1 LLSFVNIEVGLTEDF
16 LPAQT
21 GFKVP
26 TNSYLVGQSYMLL
39 ALLWDPPNHE
49 ATVGPIFFSFFFFLP
64 QNFGIFFLN
73 LVIGFK
79 QEL

>member
-1 LLSFVNIEVGLTEDF
+1 VGLTEDF

-49 ATVGPIFFSFFFFLP
+49 ATVGPIFFSFFFFASK
-64 QNFGIFFLN
+64 FRYFFFN